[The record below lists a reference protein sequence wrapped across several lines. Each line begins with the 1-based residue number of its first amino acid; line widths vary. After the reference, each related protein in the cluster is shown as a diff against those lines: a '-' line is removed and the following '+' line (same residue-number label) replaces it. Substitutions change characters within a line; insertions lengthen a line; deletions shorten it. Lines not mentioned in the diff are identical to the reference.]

1 MYALDLLKLT
11 KGINMETMQMYVV
24 RKLKEPTANL
34 SEVAIA
40 SDVNL
45 RTLYNIRDGN
55 DALVSNVQKLND
67 YFKKAAD

>member
-1 MYALDLLKLT
+1 
-11 KGINMETMQMYVV
+11 METMQMYVI
-24 RKLKEPTANL
+24 RKLNEPTANL